1 MKRWSYL
8 PVVLISSTMTGCFWQ
23 KKPKIVQTPPPPPP
37 VQSPSPPRPV
47 ASKPNPK
54 ANTKATTR
62 AKPPVERRTAP
73 PSVPPQPAKQA
84 STPPAANV
92 GAPAAPVGQMLS
104 PAERTELTQAVNQ
117 SLSSARRNLDV
128 LAGRTLTPDQ
138 TEQRKTIEIF
148 ISQAERARQSDLTT
162 AANLARRAEVLAQS
176 LAGVSR

>member
-1 MKRWSYL
+1 
-8 PVVLISSTMTGCFWQ
+8 
-23 KKPKIVQTPPPPPP
+23 
-37 VQSPSPPRPV
+37 
-47 ASKPNPK
+47 
-54 ANTKATTR
+54 
-62 AKPPVERRTAP
+62 
-73 PSVPPQPAKQA
+73 
-84 STPPAANV
+84 
-92 GAPAAPVGQMLS
+92 MLS

>member
-23 KKPKIVQTPPPPPP
+23 KKPKIVQTPPPPP
-37 VQSPSPPRPV
+37 VQSPSPPRPAATK
-47 ASKPNPK
+47 ASPK

-62 AKPPVERRTAP
+62 AKSPVERRTAP

-84 STPPAANV
+84 STPPAATV
-92 GAPAAPVGQMLS
+92 GPSAAPLGQMLS
-104 PAERTELTQAVNQ
+104 ATERTELTQAVNQ
-117 SLSSARRNLDV
+117 SLSSARRNLDL
-128 LAGRTLTPDQ
+128 LASRTLTPDQ